1 MDGIFGTVTS
11 QLHDTSHTV
20 EVDEIRAVGQN
31 KKGQTN
37 SPRWDSGM
45 ELSLQIY
52 TLSNISEAV
61 KNYKNMPQFISAS
74 VH

>member
-31 KKGQTN
+31 KKRQTGFPKAGRN
-37 SPRWDSGM
+37 GNFTSD
-45 ELSLQIY
+45 LHTVL
-52 TLSNISEAV
+52 TLKYILRC
-61 KNYKNMPQFISAS
+61 
-74 VH
+74 